1 MRLPAPIPDANES
14 PIDAS
19 DVMKERSEGSV
30 GSALSRICS
39 ALNPRF
45 ERSVEKVGNETV
57 NVTSKAIAVEIK
69 NDKYILIDNIE
80 IDLASEI

>member
-1 MRLPAPIPDANES
+1 MRVPAPIPDANES

-19 DVMKERSEGSV
+19 DIMKERSDGSV

-39 ALNPRF
+39 ALNARF
-45 ERSVEKVGNETV
+45 EKSVEKVGNETV

-69 NDKYILIDNIE
+69 NEKCILSDNIE
-80 IDLASEI
+80 VDPASKI